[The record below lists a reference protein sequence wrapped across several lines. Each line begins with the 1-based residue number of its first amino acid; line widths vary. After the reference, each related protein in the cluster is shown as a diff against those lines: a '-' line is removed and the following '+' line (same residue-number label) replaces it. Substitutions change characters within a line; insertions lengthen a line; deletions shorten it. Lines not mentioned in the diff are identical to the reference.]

1 MSDTAG
7 SPLTPPPKTM
17 KATLSKTL
25 TPLTGIALVVP
36 FVAVATYVGTRAIG
50 GAMAAGGPGL
60 LLLCLALAGVL
71 LGAAAGMARERAEA
85 REHDALHITAR
96 RRQQHMRKAFM

>member
-1 MSDTAG
+1 
-7 SPLTPPPKTM
+7 M

-36 FVAVATYVGTRAIG
+36 FVSVAAYVGTRAIG
-50 GAMAAGGPGL
+50 GAANAGGQGL

-71 LGAAAGMARERAEA
+71 LGAAAGAARERAGA
-85 REHDALHITAR
+85 REQNALHITAR
-96 RRQQHMRKAFM
+96 RRQARGMRRAFM